1 MKKPVNKVA
10 LALWAIVAM
19 FVAGEAWSLFVM
31 FRTAAEMRGGQ
42 TYLVD
47 GAISRL
53 VEGGVVAAAMMTAL
67 GVLIE
72 LVDQIRWTIVRAAE
86 KK

>member
-1 MKKPVNKVA
+1 
-10 LALWAIVAM
+10 M
-19 FVAGEAWSLFVM
+19 FVAGEAWSLFGM

-53 VEGGVVAAAMMTAL
+53 VQGGVVAAGMLTGIGAQ
-67 GVLIE
+67 IE